1 MIVKNFKQKNSIKQI
16 LISSGLSEGNK
27 IINYFKSVRDR
38 NDISVLK
45 CKKNGLFFL
54 SSTDHVD
61 ISKYEKKKKF
71 KYFGNNSRKK
81 ALKIDYEDSKRRSS
95 IIKKIVYE
103 KKWLDIGTGAGGI
116 LDELKDTASECS
128 AVEPNNIMRS
138 KLKKI
143 GYKVYKSSKIAK
155 KNYYDVITLFHVF
168 EHMKHPIKELKLI
181 KSLLKKNSQLI
192 IEVPHAS
199 DFLLKTL
206 NLHEFKKFTFWS
218 EHLILHVKK
227 SLDVFLKLSNF
238 EVNKIFGVQRYSL
251 ANHLYW
257 IFKKKPG
264 GHIHWNFMRFRILE
278 KLYEKFL
285 SLINQNDTL
294 IIFAR
299 KK

>member
-1 MIVKNFKQKNSIKQI
+1 
-16 LISSGLSEGNK
+16 
-27 IINYFKSVRDR
+27 
-38 NDISVLK
+38 
-45 CKKNGLFFL
+45 
-54 SSTDHVD
+54 
-61 ISKYEKKKKF
+61 
-71 KYFGNNSRKK
+71 
-81 ALKIDYEDSKRRSS
+81 
-95 IIKKIVYE
+95 
-103 KKWLDIGTGAGGI
+103 
-116 LDELKDTASECS
+116 
-128 AVEPNNIMRS
+128 MRS

-168 EHMKHPIKELKLI
+168 EHMKHPIKELKFI
-181 KSLLKKNSQLI
+181 KSLMKKNSKII

-227 SLDVFLKLSNF
+227 SLTTFLKLSDF
-238 EVNKIFGVQRYSL
+238 DVEKVYGVQRYSL
-251 ANHLYW
+251 ANHLHW
-257 IFKKKPG
+257 MLKKKPG
-264 GHIHWNFMRFRILE
+264 GHIHWNFMRIKILE

-294 IIFAR
+294 IIIAR

>member
-1 MIVKNFKQKNSIKQI
+1 MEFNSIKKI
-16 LISSGLSEGNK
+16 LISAGLTEKNK
-27 IINYFKSVRDR
+27 ITHYFDRVRDSK
-38 NDISVLK
+38 DISVLK
-45 CKKNGLFFL
+45 CEKTGLFFL
-54 SSTDHVD
+54 SKTNHID
-61 ISKYEKKKKF
+61 ITNYRNKIKF
-71 KYFGNNSRKK
+71 RYFGNNSRIEAIKSGYG
-81 ALKIDYEDSKRRSS
+81 DTKRRSNL
-95 IIKKIVYE
+95 IRKIVYG
-103 KKWLDIGTGAGGI
+103 KRWLDIGTGAGGI
-116 LDELKDTASECS
+116 LDELKDSALECS
-128 AVEPNNIMRS
+128 AVEPNNIMRN
-138 KLKKI
+138 KLKKL
-143 GYKVYKSSKIAK
+143 GYKVHKSSKQAK

-181 KSLLKKNSQLI
+181 KLLMKKNSQLI

-227 SLDVFLKLSNF
+227 SLTTFLKLSNF
-238 EVNKIFGVQRYSL
+238 EVEKIFGVQRYSL
-251 ANHLYW
+251 VNHLHW

-264 GHIHWNFMRFRILE
+264 GHIYWNFMRLKILE

-294 IIFAR
+294 IVFAR

>member
-1 MIVKNFKQKNSIKQI
+1 MELNSIKKI
-16 LISSGLSEGNK
+16 LISSRLIDKNK
-27 IINYFKSVRDR
+27 ISSYFERVRDSK
-38 NDISVLK
+38 DISVLK
-45 CKKNGLFFL
+45 CEKTGLFFL
-54 SSTDHVD
+54 SKTSHVD
-61 ISKYEKKKKF
+61 ITNYKNKKKF
-71 KYFGNNSRKK
+71 RYFGNNSRKEAIK
-81 ALKIDYEDSKRRSS
+81 AGYEDAKRRSNL
-95 IIKKIVYE
+95 IRKFVHGKR
-103 KKWLDIGTGAGGI
+103 WLDIGTGAGGI
-116 LDELKDTASECS
+116 LDELKDSALECS
-128 AVEPNNIMRS
+128 AVEPNDIMRK
-138 KLKKI
+138 KLKKL
-143 GYKVYKSSKIAK
+143 GYKVYKSSIHAK

-264 GHIHWNFMRFRILE
+264 GHIHWNFMRFIILE